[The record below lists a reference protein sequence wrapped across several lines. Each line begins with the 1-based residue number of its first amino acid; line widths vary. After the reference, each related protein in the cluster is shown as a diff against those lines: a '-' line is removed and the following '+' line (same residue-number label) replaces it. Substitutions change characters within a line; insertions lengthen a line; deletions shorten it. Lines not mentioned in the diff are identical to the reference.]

1 VARNKG
7 RGDIGEV
14 ETIAQ
19 AGLNGCCQ
27 ALVTVNGEK
36 WAKIIERPSLINSLQ
51 RTFRKPHMK
60 IADPAQNTL
69 LNEVKLMLA
78 ELPLD
83 GASVLELG
91 CGKAEK
97 TRLLAETG
105 RLKEIVALEVDDIQH
120 QRNLQIIDLPQV
132 HFRHGG
138 AEAIPA
144 ADNSFDIVLMFKSL
158 HHVPMECMDQA
169 LSEIARVLKPGGL
182 AWISELV
189 FAGDL
194 NEVFRLFHN
203 EKVVR
208 EAAFAAISKAV
219 DAGYLS
225 LEKQLFF
232 NTRSF
237 FENFNQ
243 FDQRMIQVTHTSHQ
257 LEDELYQRVKD
268 KFESYLTPEGAT
280 FFNPQRVDLLRKA
293 A

>member
-1 VARNKG
+1 
-7 RGDIGEV
+7 
-14 ETIAQ
+14 
-19 AGLNGCCQ
+19 
-27 ALVTVNGEK
+27 
-36 WAKIIERPSLINSLQ
+36 
-51 RTFRKPHMK
+51 MK
-60 IADPAQNTL
+60 IADPTQNTQV
-69 LNEVKLMLA
+69 NEVKLMLDQ
-78 ELPLD
+78 LPFD

-97 TRLLAETG
+97 TRLLAETS

-120 QRNLQIIDLPQV
+120 QRNLQITDLPQV
-132 HFRHGG
+132 RFLRGG

-158 HHVPMECMDQA
+158 HHVPVEHMDTA

-182 AWISELV
+182 AWISEPV

-208 EAAFAAISKAV
+208 EAAFSAICKAV
-219 DAGYLS
+219 DDGRLR
-225 LEKQLFF
+225 LQTEQFF

-237 FENFNQ
+237 FENFDQ
-243 FDQRMIQVTHTSHQ
+243 FDQRMIRVTHSNHQ
-257 LEDELYQRVKD
+257 LAPALYQQVKE

-280 FFNPQRVDLLRKA
+280 FLNPQRVDLLRKVG
-293 A
+293 